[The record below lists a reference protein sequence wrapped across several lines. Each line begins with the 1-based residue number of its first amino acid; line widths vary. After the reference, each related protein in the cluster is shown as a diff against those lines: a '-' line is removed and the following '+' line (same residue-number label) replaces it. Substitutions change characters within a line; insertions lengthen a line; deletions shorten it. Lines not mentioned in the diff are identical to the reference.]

1 MVECRKDL
9 IEFIDE
15 LAVQSMMIE
24 PEDLPGFGTFLEKLE
39 KAETISNEC
48 EFHSIRPLIQAIRKV
63 VERMV
68 LNECQNSDEGLNLI
82 RTGVKIIQNRL
93 NASGHP
99 DSSEEESFW
108 KRWEALTGEE
118 RGRVSED
125 SPFCET
131 KENLSLATPV
141 DQDMDLFKDFISE
154 ALEHLGTIE
163 LNLINLEQSP
173 DDRECINAIFRPFHT
188 IKGVSGFLNL
198 HDIQRFSHAME
209 SLLDEAR
216 NGKLQISQAMIDFI
230 LESVDL
236 LKQMILDLRDRV
248 ESGRMGSSTFE
259 LEPYLKKIEFLKKS
273 GLPSNESG
281 EERRGTEAEHRA
293 GELETD
299 LPPRLGEI
307 LSSKGVVSSEDISEA
322 LKEQGEGTG
331 LKLGEILIREHK
343 AQPKQVLE
351 ALREQ
356 KRVASQFHE
365 TSVKVDTDKL
375 DNLVDMIGELVIAQS
390 LVEQNRFFLSQ
401 KDQKLLRDFSQ
412 LKRITA
418 DLQKISMSLRMVPIR
433 QTFQKMVRLVRD
445 LAKKSGKSVELAMSG
460 EETEIDRNMVE
471 SLYDPLVHMIRNA
484 IDHGIE
490 IPEERL
496 KKGKAETG
504 TVTLRAYQKGGN
516 VVIEIEDDGQGLNRA
531 KILRKAKEKGILS
544 DEVLTDHQIDNLI
557 FEAGF
562 STADQITDISGRG
575 VGMDVVKKAIEKL
588 KGKVEI
594 FSQEGKGSRF
604 VMRVPLTLAI
614 MDGIIVRVG
623 EERYIIPTV
632 FIKETL
638 KPRREDLFSI
648 HQKGEL
654 IKVRENF
661 LPLIRLHQLLG
672 VTTEKQDPWET
683 LVIVV
688 ENEGVQKCLMV
699 DDLIGKQ
706 EVVIKN
712 LGERLKDVGGVA
724 GATIMG
730 DGKAGLIL
738 DIHGI
743 FQVDQGVLPK
753 NGGSNSP
760 PTPETRNG
768 HPHYS
773 LSL

>member
-1 MVECRKDL
+1 MVEHRTDL
-9 IEFIDE
+9 VELIDQ
-15 LAVQSMMIE
+15 LAIQSMMIE
-24 PEDLPGFGTFLEKLE
+24 PDDFPGFGAILEKLE
-39 KAETISNEC
+39 AVETIAIGS
-48 EFHSIRPLIQAIRKV
+48 EFRSICPLIQAIRKV
-63 VERMV
+63 VEKIV
-68 LNECQNSDEGLNLI
+68 LNERQDLEEGFSLI
-82 RTGVKIIQNRL
+82 RAGTKAIQSRI
-93 NASGHP
+93 AFSDHP
-99 DSSEEESFW
+99 ESSEEELFW
-108 KRWEALTGEE
+108 KRWQALTGEE
-118 RGRVSED
+118 KAGGGENSTWD
-125 SPFCET
+125 K
-131 KENLSLATPV
+131 KEGSISSLTPV
-141 DQDMDLFKDFISE
+141 DQDIDLYRDFISE

-173 DDRECINAIFRPFHT
+173 DNRECINAIFRPFHT

-216 NGKLQISQAMIDFI
+216 NGKIRITQEAIDFI

-236 LKQMILDLRDRV
+236 LKQMILDMRDRV

-259 LEPYLKKIEFLKKS
+259 LAPYLKKIESLKAG
-273 GLPSNESG
+273 GLTGEESG
-281 EERRGTEAEHRA
+281 EEKGEADDEARM
-293 GELETD
+293 ERFKIDKT
-299 LPPRLGEI
+299 PRLGEI
-307 LSSKGVVSSEDISEA
+307 LSSKGVVSSEDISDA
-322 LKEQGEGTG
+322 LREQGDGTG
-331 LKLGEILIREHK
+331 LKLGEILIKENK
-343 AQPKQVLE
+343 AKPKQVLD

-356 KRVASQFHE
+356 KRITSQFHE

-390 LVEQNRFFLSQ
+390 LVEQNPLFLFQ
-401 KDQKLLRDFSQ
+401 RDQKLVRDFSQ

-490 IPEERL
+490 SIEERR
-496 KKGKAETG
+496 KRGKTETG
-504 TVTLRAYQKGGN
+504 TIFLRAYQKGGN
-516 VVIEIEDDGQGLNRA
+516 VVIEIEDDGQGLNRE
-531 KILRKAKEKGILS
+531 KILKKARDRAIIS

-562 STADQITDISGRG
+562 STADQVTDISGRG

-594 FSQEGKGSRF
+594 FSQEGRGSRF

-638 KPRREDLFSI
+638 KPKREDLFSI

-661 LPLIRLHQLLG
+661 FPLIRLHQLLG
-672 VTTEKQDPWET
+672 IATEKQDPWKT

-712 LGERLKDVGGVA
+712 LGERLKDVKGVA

-743 FQVDQGVLPK
+743 FQVDQGALPK
-753 NGGSNSP
+753 NGSP
-760 PTPETRNG
+760 VSHQTSETRRIAAG
-768 HPHYS
+768 
-773 LSL
+773 LR